1 MLCFVCFR
9 DSRLLWRCLAHA
21 LRRYGSEQWA
31 YAGERGGGEGA
42 FDRCG
47 KVGTK
52 KEEGNE
58 QAPAVLLK
66 SRQSLVV
73 TTTIFLPVRPT
84 VSCAFDG
91 QCAAATARRAV
102 RTQQRGSQHVARA
115 CTQLRRVVSAHR
127 GVQPADAQ
135 NGHFR

>member
-1 MLCFVCFR
+1 MN
-9 DSRLLWRCLAHA
+9 
-21 LRRYGSEQWA
+21 RRPRRTFEIAPEPGS
-31 YAGERGGGEGA
+31 
-42 FDRCG
+42 DDDD
-47 KVGTK
+47 
-52 KEEGNE
+52 
-58 QAPAVLLK
+58 
-66 SRQSLVV
+66 
-73 TTTIFLPVRPT
+73 FLPVRPT

>member
-1 MLCFVCFR
+1 MHSIV
-9 DSRLLWRCLAHA
+9 
-21 LRRYGSEQWA
+21 
-31 YAGERGGGEGA
+31 AGKLGQ
-42 FDRCG
+42 
-47 KVGTK
+47 K

-91 QCAAATARRAV
+91 QCVAATARRAV

-127 GVQPADAQ
+127 GVQSQQTHRMATSGVEDVRVGSGA
-135 NGHFR
+135 FARRM

>member
-1 MLCFVCFR
+1 MGVR
-9 DSRLLWRCLAHA
+9 GR
-21 LRRYGSEQWA
+21 
-31 YAGERGGGEGA
+31 ERGGEGA

-115 CTQLRRVVSAHR
+115 CMQLRRVVSAHR